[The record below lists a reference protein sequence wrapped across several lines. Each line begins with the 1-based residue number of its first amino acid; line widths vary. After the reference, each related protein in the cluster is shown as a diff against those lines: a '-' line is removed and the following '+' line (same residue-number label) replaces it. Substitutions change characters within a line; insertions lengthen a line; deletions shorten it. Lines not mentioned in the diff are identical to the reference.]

1 MDCVDLEMRIVS
13 VIYLVELLS
22 RWSVFSIAGRCCL
35 PLVFS
40 LIWLALMI
48 SWPSSSSEGG
58 AHTA

>member
-1 MDCVDLEMRIVS
+1 MRSVS
-13 VIYLVELLS
+13 AIYLLELLS

-58 AHTA
+58 DHTA